1 MACSAT
7 QAGGGAAETAGSECR
22 IEGSVVVHAAGLGG
36 KRWGAAVFCST
47 CGGGA
52 GEVHGSLALAA
63 RTCMALFSNTWH
75 LRGTHRGPATRNTS
89 RRCCRRNV
97 SRCSETM
104 LQEKRCCR
112 RNAGGGYCNLVCAW
126 VFSVSLRETARAL
139 PPLRTVLEHVDP
151 LVEPHVCARC
161 SSRTTSLVP

>member
-112 RNAGGGYCNLVCAW
+112 RNAGGGVLQPGVCVGFQRFFERDRTGAPTIEDRTRACG
-126 VFSVSLRETARAL
+126 STRGTTRLRE
-139 PPLRTVLEHVDP
+139 V
-151 LVEPHVCARC
+151 
-161 SSRTTSLVP
+161 

>member
-89 RRCCRRNV
+89 PRCCRRNGDAA
-97 SRCSETM
+97 
-104 LQEKRCCR
+104 K
-112 RNAGGGYCNLVCAW
+112 GGVIATWFLVGFQRFFERDRTGAPTIEDRTRACG
-126 VFSVSLRETARAL
+126 STRGTTRLRE
-139 PPLRTVLEHVDP
+139 V
-151 LVEPHVCARC
+151 
-161 SSRTTSLVP
+161 